1 MTNVRGYA
9 FLQDFTLKIKELPKR
24 NEENCLFGFLLQN
37 RKVYFPPI
45 RIGCP
50 YDVELVTTRVRIR
63 GLKSSTEVQLPI
75 VSGNLTK
82 MLHSCLCTSFVSCY
96 CVLTEKIDQ
105 NGSIVTIDPF
115 SCRRVGSLLV

>member
-9 FLQDFTLKIKELPKR
+9 FMQDFTLKIKELPKR

-50 YDVELVTTRVRIR
+50 YDV
-63 GLKSSTEVQLPI
+63 
-75 VSGNLTK
+75 
-82 MLHSCLCTSFVSCY
+82 C
-96 CVLTEKIDQ
+96 
-105 NGSIVTIDPF
+105 
-115 SCRRVGSLLV
+115 RVGHDESKNSWIKVIY